1 MNRCVNLD
9 WLEVY
14 CLEPQYADGRC
25 MIDAD
30 YLRKIGWVVTHRDF
44 GTPLYNEVLFLAPSD
59 RPDFIVYEVRRDVRL
74 TDSGNCFINI
84 ASCHIRVTN
93 QMLYTAYPIVGLC
106 KFLTETGYYFKS
118 IKRIDIALDFNFF
131 DDGENPAHI
140 IDAYM
145 SGKISKL
152 NQSNISAHGLDSWSG
167 RRWNSLKWGS
177 PSSNVSTKLYNKSME
192 MMQTKMKS
200 YIQDSWIDAG
210 LRLDVPIWRVEFS
223 IKSGI
228 KGFKNKQSQDF
239 TEMKLSQFD
248 SRSKLLFIFH
258 TLALRYFNFR
268 VREYNEDGTD
278 KRKDRCRKKNLFSIS
293 LLESIYEPTTFKANK
308 DPTRIDKIL
317 LKRCLQWQ
325 DRSDIDEAT
334 KDSAMVVVEF
344 LEKRLQGYI
353 H

>member
-14 CLEPQYADGRC
+14 CLEPQFADGRC

-30 YLRKIGWVVTHRDF
+30 YLSKIGWVVTYRDF
-44 GTPLYNEVLFLAPSD
+44 GTPLYNEVLFLSPSD
-59 RPDFIVYEVRRDVRL
+59 RPDFVVYEVRRNVRL
-74 TDSGNCFINI
+74 TDSGNCFIDI

-131 DDGENPAHI
+131 DDGEDPAHI
-140 IDAYM
+140 IDSYM

-152 NQSNISAHGLDSWSG
+152 NQSNISAHGLDSWNG

-177 PSSNVSTKLYNKSME
+177 PSSNLSTKLYNKSME

-210 LRLDVPIWRVEFS
+210 LRLDVPVWRVEFS

-258 TLALRYFNFR
+258 TLTLRYFNFR

-278 KRKDRCRKKNLFSIS
+278 
-293 LLESIYEPTTFKANK
+293 
-308 DPTRIDKIL
+308 
-317 LKRCLQWQ
+317 
-325 DRSDIDEAT
+325 
-334 KDSAMVVVEF
+334 
-344 LEKRLQGYI
+344 
-353 H
+353 

>member
-30 YLRKIGWVVTHRDF
+30 YLRKIGWVVTNRDF

-59 RPDFIVYEVRRDVRL
+59 RPDFIIYEVRRNVRL

-93 QMLYTAYPIVGLC
+93 QMLYTAFPIVGLC

-131 DDGENPAHI
+131 DDGEDPAHI

-152 NQSNISAHGLDSWSG
+152 NQSNISAHGLDSWNG

-210 LRLDVPIWRVEFS
+210 LRLDVPVWRVEFS

-268 VREYNEDGTD
+268 VREYNEDGTE
-278 KRKDRCRKKNLFSIS
+278 KRKDRCKKKNLFSIS

-308 DPTRIDKIL
+308 DPNRIDKIL